1 MDQGAAFP
9 SQSEPLSQPP
19 TRSRWCAAPID
30 RVQQATLWQQ
40 LWDGQ
45 WVPLSVAGERSS
57 NELLLRRAKPV
68 DRTLTA
74 REREVLRF
82 AQGGAP
88 LKQLALALHVSQTMI
103 STHFRE
109 GLKKLGLRSRFELQL
124 AASAFNSNLTPP
136 AEAFEPHDA
145 PLVVLVLP
153 EPSPVLPSA
162 RLTRAERE
170 VVQLSAKGLTNA
182 EIATARGTCVRTI
195 ANQFQAIFRKLRVGS
210 RSELVRLLLSQ
221 PIESISS

>member
-1 MDQGAAFP
+1 M
-9 SQSEPLSQPP
+9 
-19 TRSRWCAAPID
+19 
-30 RVQQATLWQQ
+30 QQAALWQQ
-40 LWDGQ
+40 LWEGQ
-45 WVPLSVAGERSS
+45 WVPLSVAEERAS
-57 NELLLRRAKPV
+57 NELLLRRV
-68 DRTLTA
+68 TSNDRTLTA

-88 LKQLALALHVSQTMI
+88 LKQLALALHVSQTMV
-103 STHFRE
+103 SAHFRE

-124 AASAFNSNLTPP
+124 AASAFNSNSTPP
-136 AEAFEPHDA
+136 AGAFARQDS

-182 EIATARGTCVRTI
+182 EIATTRGTRVRTI
-195 ANQFQAIFRKLRVGS
+195 ANQFQAIFRKLSVGS

-221 PIESISS
+221 PIEDISR